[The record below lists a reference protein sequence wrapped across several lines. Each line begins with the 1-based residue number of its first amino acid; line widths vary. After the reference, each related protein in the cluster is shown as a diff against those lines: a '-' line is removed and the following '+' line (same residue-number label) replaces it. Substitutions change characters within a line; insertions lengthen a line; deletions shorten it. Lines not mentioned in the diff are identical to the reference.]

1 MSRAEERALE
11 AYPENIGYSTVL
23 ECPYDYN
30 GRQRMI
36 FQQGYE
42 QSEKDLARWI
52 SVKEKLPPEDEEVI
66 VLTNEANGHTLPIAC
81 HLCFAHIVSDKTM
94 FVDYDGWNIPQ
105 VRYWMPCPELPE
117 K

>member
-1 MSRAEERALE
+1 MSNIKEQIRQKIEKKKGKSY
-11 AYPENIGYSTVL
+11 YPA
-23 ECPYDYN
+23 
-30 GRQRMI
+30 MI
-36 FQQGYE
+36 E
-42 QSEKDLARWI
+42 LLNMIEPPRWI
-52 SVKEKLPPEDEEVI
+52 SVNEKLPPEDEEVI

>member
-11 AYPENIGYSTVL
+11 AYPENIGFSTVL

-42 QSEKDLARWI
+42 HAEKDLALTVEDIKTILDI
-52 SVKEKLPPEDEEVI
+52 SFWHD
-66 VLTNEANGHTLPIAC
+66 
-81 HLCFAHIVSDKTM
+81 D
-94 FVDYDGWNIPQ
+94 
-105 VRYWMPCPELPE
+105 PE
-117 K
+117 KILDEYNRLKK